1 MKTDKGQ
8 ISRWIIVLIIGLM
21 AILALRDRDYFHY
34 YVESSGNTDEYR
46 ESDRDSFKGAMAFV
60 GPFELKKG
68 TYDITVTYKN
78 KGESNYFE
86 IVDTEYSDGTQVYEK
101 SLDKFVY
108 ETGDSQTTYRFK
120 LAKDVKK
127 IVIRST

>member
-86 IVDTEYSDGTQVYEK
+86 IVILNIQMV
-101 SLDKFVY
+101 
-108 ETGDSQTTYRFK
+108 FK
-120 LAKDVKK
+120 YMKRV
-127 IVIRST
+127 

>member
-46 ESDRDSFKGAMAFV
+46 ESDRDSFK
-60 GPFELKKG
+60 
-68 TYDITVTYKN
+68 
-78 KGESNYFE
+78 
-86 IVDTEYSDGTQVYEK
+86 
-101 SLDKFVY
+101 
-108 ETGDSQTTYRFK
+108 
-120 LAKDVKK
+120 
-127 IVIRST
+127 

>member
-86 IVDTEYSDGTQVYEK
+86 IVDTEYSDGIQVYEK

-108 ETGDSQTTYRFK
+108 
-120 LAKDVKK
+120 
-127 IVIRST
+127 

>member
-60 GPFELKKG
+60 GPF
-68 TYDITVTYKN
+68 
-78 KGESNYFE
+78 
-86 IVDTEYSDGTQVYEK
+86 
-101 SLDKFVY
+101 
-108 ETGDSQTTYRFK
+108 
-120 LAKDVKK
+120 
-127 IVIRST
+127 